1 MRKQLSRLEAKLD
14 AICGDGS
21 GKRKPLQQYSTLDE
35 AGVWNRLAAKC
46 MQCIV
51 VAVDIYYL
59 LSGADPGFCEG
70 GFEWGFVD
78 SLKGTFEQ
86 K

>member
-1 MRKQLSRLEAKLD
+1 M
-14 AICGDGS
+14 
-21 GKRKPLQQYSTLDE
+21 
-35 AGVWNRLAAKC
+35 
-46 MQCIV
+46 
-51 VAVDIYYL
+51 L
-59 LSGADPGFCEG
+59 LGWTGADPGFCEG